1 MKKLIAS
8 AALAI
13 IATVQAPTAGA
24 QIETQLTMT
33 SWNVYTNNGGGGWN
47 ATSTVGLGSNNLT
60 SLVVYC
66 FDDTRHFGFNSTY
79 NYLALTFDQFLNSTG
94 AGGTNGRATNW
105 NTVNLK
111 DLNTIAS
118 IIGTYAP
125 ALQDGTT
132 VANNSAKQS
141 NIWNIGN
148 DVTPGDYA
156 GPADVFKSGWMV
168 LVDRDEWRRGLD
180 GQQGFQGSQSFL
192 VQVPNGSIVT
202 PEPSSYALMTAGL
215 AVVGVVSRRRRA

>member
-1 MKKLIAS
+1 MERPYEQRWWRL
-8 AALAI
+8 
-13 IATVQAPTAGA
+13 
-24 QIETQLTMT
+24 ER
-33 SWNVYTNNGGGGWN
+33 YEYR
-47 ATSTVGLGSNNLT
+47 GSGVNNLT
-60 SLVVYC
+60 SLAVYC
-66 FDDTRHFGFNSTY
+66 FDDKRHFSFNNTY
-79 NYLALTFDQFLNSTG
+79 NDLALTFDQFLNSTG
-94 AGGTNGRATNW
+94 ACGVNGRATNW

-148 DVTPGDYA
+148 DLTQSDYA
-156 GPADVFKSGWMV
+156 GPADVFKGGWMV

-180 GQQGFQGSQSFL
+180 GQQDFQGSQSFH

-202 PEPSSYALMTAGL
+202 PEPSTYALMAAGR
-215 AVVGVVSRRRRA
+215 AVVGVVARRRRA